1 MEVIKKITILAVLIA
16 SVVVIITFS
25 PNIYEGIATNIEARQ
40 YKKLMGILEAE
51 SQAESDAYWAEQA
64 RLDSLA
70 EARWNLLTQ
79 EEKCEESL
87 KRRDSFVHEQLNLPN
102 PGLVDS
108 QVTGKV
114 EWVNKS
120 AKRKY
125 DSLRSDYLKECG
137 LD

>member
-64 RLDSLA
+64 RLNSLA

-79 EEKCEESL
+79 EEKCEES
-87 KRRDSFVHEQLNLPN
+87 REEFYGNPN
-102 PGLVDS
+102 PNLRHLTLMRQEFYRNPNLRHLTLMRQACRQLG
-108 QVTGKV
+108 
-114 EWVNKS
+114 EEANKQ
-120 AKRKY
+120 AK
-125 DSLRSDYLKECG
+125 
-137 LD
+137 